1 MEAKLRVI
9 IDDRIEKLVLPS
21 GIPPTVE
28 ELQTIV
34 KETFGISID
43 FSLQYLDV
51 EFEDYFTLHNTDL
64 IKHKDTIKVVH
75 TAPILLNLYPCDGNL
90 DNSFVQQSTDCD
102 SASFA
107 ESTTSNA
114 ESTASNA
121 ESSAG
126 TSSSQDTIILSRR
139 STTER
144 CQPWPKQFPIPQFAY
159 ETEMFLER
167 ANEDYKKNGTLLTT
181 SKIKADILEKLAET
195 VYTYTAYPSGSQIS
209 DVAEALVNKYPCL
222 KEPGSFAGYYG
233 WQQSLKYKMS
243 NYRTKLRGYGVPEVL
258 CNALKR
264 KTPTDQK
271 SAKNV
276 KKPRKAEV
284 NFLPPYPA
292 GEDEESQ
299 EQERIQLLTEVK
311 KKDNNTLIKEKMAK
325 TFAHRRNEIIN
336 QSPTIEDIKARWP
349 ALFET
354 SHVSYKCMLM
364 RNIPCP
370 L

>member
-1 MEAKLRVI
+1 QINSYTLAHYLITRSISDYLRFWPMGWQFRMAEMEAKLRVI

-28 ELQTIV
+28 ELHNIV
-34 KETFGISID
+34 KETFGISTE
-43 FSLQYLDV
+43 FSLQYFDL
-51 EFEDYFTLHNTDL
+51 EFEDYFTLHNSDL
-64 IKHKDTIKVVH
+64 IQHKGTIKVLH
-75 TAPILLNLYPCDGNL
+75 TSPILLNLYAAHESL
-90 DNSFVQQSTDCD
+90 DSSSVQQSTDCD
-102 SASFA
+102 SASF
-107 ESTTSNA
+107 E

-121 ESSAG
+121 ESSA
-126 TSSSQDTIILSRR
+126 SSQDTIILSGR

-159 ETEMFLER
+159 ETEMYLER
-167 ANEDYKKNGTLLTT
+167 GNEDYKKNGTLLTT

-264 KTPTDQK
+264 KTPADKK

-276 KKPRKAEV
+276 KKPRKAEI

-299 EQERIQLLTEVK
+299 EQERILLLTEVK
-311 KKDNNTLIKEKMAK
+311 KKDNNALIKEKMAK
-325 TFAHRRNEIIN
+325 TFAHRR
-336 QSPTIEDIKARWP
+336 
-349 ALFET
+349 
-354 SHVSYKCMLM
+354 
-364 RNIPCP
+364 
-370 L
+370 